1 MAENSML
8 QRYRSRFR
16 LLLLPLPI
24 IYCILIRVYV
34 SFSSKLQ
41 ESHAQRVKENE
52 AAHKRINQLK
62 KTVSDS
68 KKISADM
75 ADMRARLGIQNRL
88 ANQKIAEVI
97 DLLTSK
103 ARDSQVLG
111 NFEINLLIHLLQNG
125 KGLMSLLAEEQ
136 KDKG

>member
-1 MAENSML
+1 MQCSSSSSSSSSSNDA
-8 QRYRSRFR
+8 
-16 LLLLPLPI
+16 LLVVVVVILVLLVLTI
-24 IYCILIRVYV
+24 
-34 SFSSKLQ
+34 SFYLSKLQ
-41 ESHAQRVKENE
+41 DSHAQRAKEHE
-52 AAHKRINQLK
+52 AASKRITQLK
-62 KTVSDS
+62 KSVSDS

-103 ARDSQVLG
+103 ARESQVLG
-111 NFEINLLIHLLQNG
+111 SFEINLLIHLLQNG